1 MAKQTSLD
9 FRGEGLRALWK
20 RLPERCRKETIA
32 LVAELIARAAQS
44 AGILVQSAA
53 PNPARA
59 A

>member
-44 AGILVQSAA
+44 ISNRKGAKG
-53 PNPARA
+53 
-59 A
+59 

>member
-20 RLPERCRKETIA
+20 RLPEHCRKEIIG

-44 AGILVQSAA
+44 GSNQKGVKG
-53 PNPARA
+53 
-59 A
+59 